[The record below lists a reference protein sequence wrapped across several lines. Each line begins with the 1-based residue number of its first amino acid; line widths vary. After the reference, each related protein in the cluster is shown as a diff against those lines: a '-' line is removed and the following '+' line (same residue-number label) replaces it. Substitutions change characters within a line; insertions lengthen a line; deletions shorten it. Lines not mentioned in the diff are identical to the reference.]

1 MVRENYKMILK
12 KDICVLV
19 LCSTM
24 ISSAYAIP
32 KDAEIYVRNTNASY
46 VNRGMC
52 SLAFDV
58 IAYDALDNIESIDFT
73 VTMKDKNGKLID
85 RDQVTT
91 DEFNF
96 VGGKTYGRFFIEG
109 EKACDAFGE
118 NLNISKAIVKHN
130 DGTKSEDI
138 VKTQKLKVDDF
149 KPMKIVIGGK

>member
-1 MVRENYKMILK
+1 MVLK
-12 KDICVLV
+12 KYICFSV
-19 LCSTM
+19 LCLIM
-24 ISSAYAIP
+24 ISSAYALP
-32 KDAEIYVRNTNASY
+32 KDAEIYVRNTHASY

-73 VTMKDKNGKLID
+73 VTMKDKNGKLIG
-85 RDQVTT
+85 RDQVTA

-109 EKACDAFGE
+109 EKACNAFGE
-118 NLNISKAIVKHN
+118 NLNIIKAIVKHN
-130 DGTKSEDI
+130 DGTKAEDI

>member
-1 MVRENYKMILK
+1 MILK
-12 KDICVLV
+12 KSIFVSVFSL
-19 LCSTM
+19 TM
-24 ISSAYAIP
+24 ISNTYAIT
-32 KDAEIYVRNTNASY
+32 KDAEIYVRNTHASY

-52 SLAFDV
+52 SLAFDI

-85 RDQVTT
+85 RDQITA

-118 NLNISKAIVKHN
+118 NLNISKAIFKHN

>member
-1 MVRENYKMILK
+1 MILTK
-12 KDICVLV
+12 GICISILS
-19 LCSTM
+19 LAM

-32 KDAEIYVRNTNASY
+32 KDAEIYVRNTQASY

-58 IAYDALDNIESIDFT
+58 IAHDVLDNIESIDFT
-73 VTMKDKNGKLID
+73 VTMKDKNGKLIG
-85 RDQVTT
+85 RDQATA

-130 DGTKSEDI
+130 DGTKTEDI

-149 KPMKIVIGGK
+149 KPMQIVIGGK

>member
-1 MVRENYKMILK
+1 MILK

-19 LCSTM
+19 LSLTM

-32 KDAEIYVRNTNASY
+32 KDAEIYVRNTHASY

-52 SLAFDV
+52 SLDFD
-58 IAYDALDNIESIDFT
+58 ITAYEALDNIESIDFT
-73 VTMKDKNGKLID
+73 VTMKDKNGKLIG
-85 RDQVTT
+85 RNQIIA

-109 EKACDAFGE
+109 EKACNAFGE

-149 KPMKIVIGGK
+149 KPLKIMIGGK